1 MQTSDSDLSED
12 EYQVENILN
21 KRVTKA
27 GIVEYLI
34 KWENYSNKYNTWE
47 PKENLSKYYYY
58 YSFYKYL

>member
-1 MQTSDSDLSED
+1 MQQSSDSDLSED

-47 PKENLSKYYYY
+47 PKENLLK
-58 YSFYKYL
+58 